1 MATQTQLS
9 ISEYLETS
17 YRPDREYID
26 GELRERNVGKWE
38 HARLQMVLG
47 AWFYNHE
54 SEWHITGSTE
64 QRTKVAGKR
73 VRIPDLVILKAGR
86 QPDVLVDPPL
96 LIIEILSPDDTYS
109 DTEERAADYQR
120 MGVETV
126 WIIDPQ
132 TRTGRMCVGS
142 SWTSAMRLEV
152 PGTPIYV
159 ELAAMFDQINPPA
172 LAEDEPSA

>member
-1 MATQTQLS
+1 
-9 ISEYLETS
+9 
-17 YRPDREYID
+17 
-26 GELRERNVGKWE
+26 
-38 HARLQMVLG
+38 
-47 AWFYNHE
+47 
-54 SEWHITGSTE
+54 
-64 QRTKVAGKR
+64 
-73 VRIPDLVILKAGR
+73 
-86 QPDVLVDPPL
+86 
-96 LIIEILSPDDTYS
+96 
-109 DTEERAADYQR
+109 